1 MNIFKR
7 KQQITANN
15 TPILTNKP
23 IKYPKWS
30 YVHNIETD
38 EFFLILE
45 KTKKKFIS
53 LKAFNSWSVV
63 PIRANT
69 NNLSYHL
76 LDGKIG
82 FRPGTLI
89 KCISEEPIYLV
100 DSGNLIHQIN
110 TPEVFE
116 IGFNYHTCFLISK
129 EELDFHEKGDPIN
142 SVFL

>member
-1 MNIFKR
+1 MGIFKK
-7 KQQITANN
+7 KQVAKN
-15 TPILTNKP
+15 TPILINKI

-30 YVHNIETD
+30 YVYNIETD

-53 LKAFNSWSVV
+53 KKAFNSWNVFSIVG
-63 PIRANT
+63 NT
-69 NNLSYHL
+69 KNLSNHL

-89 KCISEEPIYLV
+89 KCISEEPFYLV
-100 DSGNLIHQIN
+100 DSGNIIHQIN
-110 TPEVFE
+110 NPEVFE
-116 IGFNYHTCFLISK
+116 IGYSYDNCYIISK